1 MFSTFLSDAV
11 IGCVISI
18 NNINYLITKSNALLE
33 NAISLYNKADNT
45 YLRHRFGVL
54 RSDPLPSDHDQYFA
68 YDSSFIPELKT
79 NGIILKCSNPGFNG
93 QVISLTDGRYLI
105 SSADPA
111 VFHPF
116 AMPQFGDTVEFVN
129 RKFLLSQANNGN
141 QEAFSIKSLLPG
153 QGFLRHRF
161 GRVYI
166 EMPDAKDDSFFN
178 DDSSFALIPS
188 LSGEFHIKCTNR
200 GFDDHYVVV
209 DNNGDLLIKPQSEI
223 GKSASSLPD
232 TAGLLNSALG
242 VNSALEY
249 RCATVRFLGDKTE
262 ILSEQRL
269 IQTSER
275 IFEIE
280 RFCNE
285 TSRRISDLENKL
297 DICLS
302 KNIELIS
309 RIKVLE
315 NLEFLKLNQRFSCS
329 SPLISIVI
337 PVYNEER
344 YLSRCLNLLLSQ
356 TFSSFELIIVNDG
369 STDKTG
375 EILSEYRL
383 RDPRIFVINSD
394 HKGAGEARNIG
405 LANAKGEFICILDSD
420 DEYDPRMLMTLYTQ
434 AAADNL
440 DIMVCRSER
449 MSGDDKESREKMP
462 WTIAEA
468 YLPYHRVFSAKDC
481 ADYIFQIFNGWTWD
495 KMFSAEFIRKSG
507 LKFQNTAFS
516 NDAMFTFTALCS
528 AKRISFTDEY
538 LVTHRYHD
546 HSIEARRYE
555 APDNFVEVFRAIYA
569 WLENTGNLSQFGLS
583 FYNWV
588 VSFTR
593 WQYETQRDEF
603 RSTIVE
609 SASQFMMDY
618 GIPDKL
624 ARVYKDEDTLWLAR
638 NVSLQAPE
646 VSVIMPV
653 YNSEQ
658 YLEETISSLTSQTMT
673 NFEVICV
680 DDGSQDRSFEILM
693 NIAKTDNRFRIVR
706 QDNSGAGAA
715 RNKGLGLA
723 RGRYLAFID
732 SDDTYSHTFLEKM
745 LGKAWRYDLDVVV
758 CRYVRFFDQHNTEEF
773 SAMGINMRLLP
784 NKEVFSLPD
793 IKDNF
798 FQVFVP
804 VVWNKLF
811 KREFVEK
818 YGIRC
823 QEIKNSNDTF
833 FVYHALL
840 SASAISIVDEWLIR
854 YRMRSNSLVRTR
866 HHDPECY
873 RLAQTALEKMVTD
886 FGLLQDEGFSNSF
899 KLRIKQN
906 TEWNEKMIAESR

>member
-1 MFSTFLSDAV
+1 MFGSFLSDAIVNYV
-11 IGCVISI
+11 III
-18 NNINYLITKSNALLE
+18 NNVNYLITKSNASLE
-33 NAISLYNKADNT
+33 NAISLYNNVDNT

-54 RSDPLPSDHDQYFA
+54 RSDPLPSDYDQYFV
-68 YDSSFIPELKT
+68 YDSSFIPELNT
-79 NGIILKCSNPGFNG
+79 NGIILKCSNPGFDG
-93 QVISLTDGRYLI
+93 QVISFIDDRYLI
-105 SSADPA
+105 SSASPA

-116 AMPQFGDTVEFVN
+116 VMPHFGDTVEFVN
-129 RKFLLSQANNGN
+129 RKFLLCQANNGN
-141 QEAFSIKSLLPG
+141 PEAFSIKSLLPG
-153 QGFLRHRF
+153 QSFLRHRF
-161 GRVYI
+161 GRVYT
-166 EMPDAKDDSFFN
+166 EMSDTEDDSFFN

-188 LSGEFHIKCTNR
+188 AFGEFRIKCTNK

-209 DNNGDLLIKPQSEI
+209 NNNGDLLIKPQSEI
-223 GKSASSLPD
+223 GVSASSLSD
-232 TAGLLNSALG
+232 TAGLLSDST
-242 VNSALEY
+242 VEY
-249 RCATVRFLGDKTE
+249 RCATVRLLADKTA

-297 DICLS
+297 DVCLS
-302 KNIELIS
+302 KNLELIS
-309 RIKVLE
+309 RIRILE
-315 NLEFLKLNQRFSCS
+315 NLEFLKLNQRFSRS

-337 PVYNEER
+337 PVYNEEK
-344 YLSRCLNLLLSQ
+344 YLSRCLNTVLSQ

-375 EILSEYRL
+375 EILSEYSL
-383 RDPRIFVINSD
+383 RDSRIFVINSD

-449 MSGDDKESREKMP
+449 MSGDDVESREKMP
-462 WTIAEA
+462 WTISEA
-468 YLPYHRVFSAKDC
+468 YLPHHRVFSAGDC

-495 KMFSAEFIRKSG
+495 KLFSAEFIRKSG

-528 AKRISFTDEY
+528 AKRIGITAEY

-555 APDNFVEVFRAIYA
+555 DPDNFVEVFRAIYA
-569 WLENTGNLSQFGLS
+569 WLENTGNISRFGLS

-603 RSTIVE
+603 RNAIVA
-609 SASQFMMDY
+609 SASQFMTVF

-624 ARVYKDEDTLWLAR
+624 VRIYKDEDTLWLAR
-638 NVSLQAPE
+638 NVALQVPE

-653 YNSEQ
+653 YNSER
-658 YLEETISSLTSQTMT
+658 YLEETIRSLISQTMN
-673 NFEVICV
+673 NFEVICI
-680 DDGSQDRSFEILM
+680 DDESQDKSFEILM
-693 NIAKTDNRFRIVR
+693 NIAKTDKRFRIVR
-706 QDNSGAGAA
+706 QDNRGAGAA
-715 RNKGLGLA
+715 RNRGLDLA

-732 SDDTYSHTFLEKM
+732 SDDTYSDTFLEKM
-745 LGKAWRYDLDVVV
+745 LGKARRYDLDVLV
-758 CRYVRFFDQHNTEEF
+758 CRYTRFFDQHNTEEH
-773 SAMGINMRLLP
+773 SAKGINMKLLP
-784 NKEVFSLPD
+784 NKDVFSLPD

-811 KREFVEK
+811 KREFAER

-840 SASAISIVDEWLIR
+840 SASAISIVDESLIR

-866 HHDPECY
+866 HQDPECY
-873 RLAQTALEKMVTD
+873 RIAQIALEKMVTE

-906 TEWNEKMIAESR
+906 TEWNEKMIATSWKT